1 MLTLPF
7 RFKKPCFKKIPVISF
22 ISFIILIIFYPFGGN
37 LDDISYI
44 SFFLE
49 IILLL
54 LMVGAIIIQITAQ
67 NRKFF
72 LSGRCRKT
80 FSSFMPF
87 CLYMVSGY
95 IFLLL
100 RIHFFSDKYF
110 LTFEVSAWNLR
121 LVFDLLF
128 VCVILLFASGLAQ
141 KFFPSILEELD
152 YQEFH
157 LALRRANQ
165 MINRIERKKE
175 VTCNINDELLANFR
189 TAKKIL
195 EKNKETEG
203 TSEYHRIL
211 NLIDQLNI
219 IIKFLENRKNDHRF
233 FLVEY
238 GINFKETY
246 PSFVDEFNK
255 TIKLLNQEFEEE
267 LDERAWISNFA

>member
-1 MLTLPF
+1 
-7 RFKKPCFKKIPVISF
+7 
-22 ISFIILIIFYPFGGN
+22 
-37 LDDISYI
+37 
-44 SFFLE
+44 
-49 IILLL
+49 
-54 LMVGAIIIQITAQ
+54 
-67 NRKFF
+67 
-72 LSGRCRKT
+72 
-80 FSSFMPF
+80 
-87 CLYMVSGY
+87 
-95 IFLLL
+95 
-100 RIHFFSDKYF
+100 
-110 LTFEVSAWNLR
+110 
-121 LVFDLLF
+121 
-128 VCVILLFASGLAQ
+128 
-141 KFFPSILEELD
+141 
-152 YQEFH
+152 
-157 LALRRANQ
+157 